1 MPTSTIRST
10 YNVGGIALGSEVTRT
25 QESIIGQEHTLTAG
39 SDGVQASYTGVAEIT
54 VTMTAGYVIGDA
66 ETADVYWTDS
76 TTGVP
81 KVKYGAT
88 TALAGD
94 IITVTVGAGDDYPD
108 DVGLAMVIT
117 QQQDVDIDFDGD
129 LVEIMAASCDKLAH
143 IEWNS
148 GAAVT
153 ITGTKIPAGEAW
165 DYILNGEYANA
176 LAGEVVTS
184 ASVSTGD
191 SDNNGTLRIG
201 VLHSSA

>member
-10 YNVGGIALGSEVTRT
+10 YNVGGIALSSEVSRT
-25 QESIIGQEHTLTAG
+25 QECLIGQEHTLTAG
-39 SDGVQASYTGVAEIT
+39 SDGVMASYTGVAECT
-54 VTMTAGYVIGDA
+54 VTMAAGYVIGDA

-81 KVKYGAT
+81 KCKYGAT

-94 IITVTVGAGDDYPD
+94 VITLTLGAGDDYPD

-117 QQQDVDIDFDGD
+117 QQQDIDIDFDAD

-143 IEWNS
+143 IEWNE

-153 ITGTKIPAGEAW
+153 ITGTKLPAGEAW
-165 DYILNGEYANA
+165 HYILNGEYTNA
-176 LAGEVVTS
+176 LAGKTVTS

-191 SDNNGTLRIG
+191 DTNDGTLRIG